1 MKIMIQLTVV
11 LFGMVLTAGC
21 SRPPDPSQVTMAKND
36 AGQAAYVLVAPI
48 QGRPFADGAQYL
60 MDNVVKSQ
68 TGGDIESIKVDRA
81 SVQVIFSQIFDQ
93 NQDFI
98 IIGKARISL
107 VGGSGQFDVPFRNE
121 FHGPVGPGRT
131 MPNCL
136 PLDNPDYPSA
146 YTQGA
151 SAWIQDYDT
160 RAKGLNWGDKNT
172 SVWEL
177 CNQLSLSALVTEIT
191 NQGAVK
197 MPSLDEW
204 RKADA
209 YAWKQFCSQCPAA
222 AQVDQAQ

>member
-1 MKIMIQLTVV
+1 MKNMIQTTLV
-11 LFGMVLTAGC
+11 LFGMVVTGGC
-21 SRPPDPSQVTMAKND
+21 SRQPDPSQVTMAQND

-48 QGRPFADGAQYL
+48 KGRPYADGAQYL
-60 MDNVVKSQ
+60 MDNLVKSQ
-68 TGGDIESIKVDRA
+68 TGGAIESIKVDTA
-81 SVQVIFSQIFDQ
+81 SVQVIFSQIVDQ
-93 NQDFI
+93 SGDFI
-98 IIGKARISL
+98 VIGKARISL
-107 VGGSGQFDVPFRNE
+107 AGGNGQFDVPFRNE

-136 PLDNPDYPSA
+136 PLDSIDCPSA

-151 SAWIQDYDT
+151 SAWIQEYDN

-177 CNQLSLSALVTEIT
+177 CNQLSLSELVTEIT

-197 MPSLDEW
+197 MQSLAEW

-209 YAWKQFCSQCPAA
+209 YAWMKFCAQLAA
-222 AQVDQAQ
+222 TKADQAQ